1 MKKTFLALIATA
13 ALSLLAEATALSS
26 AEQEGPGISRLRS
39 KCDNNNTLAC
49 VNLAMAYYSG
59 DGVKQDY
66 EKAKELNSKACNLGD
81 GWGCTT
87 LGASYEYGK
96 GAEQDY
102 KKATELYS
110 KACDLKNSIACGN
123 LGVLYYSGKG
133 VKQDYKKSNRI
144 AFQSLRFARR

>member
-1 MKKTFLALIATA
+1 MKKIFLALIATA
-13 ALSLLAEATALSS
+13 ALSSAGTTALSS
-26 AEQEGPGISRLRS
+26 AEQEDPGISKLQS
-39 KCDNNNTLAC
+39 ECDSNNTLAC

-59 DGVKQDY
+59 DGTKQDY
-66 EKAKELNSKACNLGD
+66 EKARELNSKACSLGD

-102 KKATELYS
+102 KKAAELYS

-133 VKQDYKKSNRI
+133 VEQDYKKAS
-144 AFQSLRFARR
+144 

>member
-1 MKKTFLALIATA
+1 MKKIFLALIATA
-13 ALSLLAEATALSS
+13 VLSLAEAAALSS
-26 AEQEGPGISRLRS
+26 TEQEDPGISKLRS

-96 GAEQDY
+96 SEQADPEPSDQTDEQTGR
-102 KKATELYS
+102 K
-110 KACDLKNSIACGN
+110 DLRA
-123 LGVLYYSGKG
+123 SG
-133 VKQDYKKSNRI
+133 
-144 AFQSLRFARR
+144 